1 MASGG
6 SNPRELQDNLS
17 NSEAQLHQVEPLH
30 SSSLWTFTSVR
41 AYVWRAMVFVV
52 QVEAALTNDPTNK
65 ELLKLKDDL
74 TVSSLSLV
82 DGV

>member
-1 MASGG
+1 M
-6 SNPRELQDNLS
+6 LI
-17 NSEAQLHQVEPLH
+17 
-30 SSSLWTFTSVR
+30 
-41 AYVWRAMVFVV
+41 VV

>member
-1 MASGG
+1 
-6 SNPRELQDNLS
+6 
-17 NSEAQLHQVEPLH
+17 
-30 SSSLWTFTSVR
+30 
-41 AYVWRAMVFVV
+41 MVFVV